1 MASVGNRWSIDCVF
15 EDEVAVGHYQKQ
27 LAAAD
32 AVYLILPFT
41 SGYDGLFVLALLHHL
56 FCYSG
61 GVQ

>member
-15 EDEVAVGHYQKQ
+15 EDEVAAGHYQKQ

-32 AVYLILPFT
+32 AGYLILPFT
-41 SGYDGLFVLALLHHL
+41 SGYDGPFVLALLHRQL
-56 FCYSG
+56 CYLG